1 MSNCIHGKEGA
12 LSLGGTNIAM
22 LTEWTLNETAE
33 TVDCTAM
40 GDQSRVYKAG
50 IKGFEGSAE
59 CIWAK
64 DDVAGYVGQF
74 TVGTEYAGVF
84 YVTDTTPDT
93 ADLKYTGQVIVTGI
107 EVTKAGAYVI
117 DVQALT
123 NSIGGTS
130 TCTQSDATSIGLPGE
145 TRKFWVTDIPC

>member
-1 MSNCIHGKEGA
+1 MSCIHGKEGA

-107 EVTKAGAYVI
+107 EVTATMD
-117 DVQALT
+117 DVVRASISFQGTGALT
-123 NSIGGTS
+123 L
-130 TCTQSDATSIGLPGE
+130 DASATA
-145 TRKFWVTDIPC
+145 